1 MTTKDFAEL
10 FSGLRL
16 AYGSY
21 RPNEDNG
28 PGKQKGQYRV
38 YLKILTMIVLLNFG
52 ITIYVG
58 LKVLAS
64 SPLEKIIHA
73 CGVLLTSIHTHL
85 NTML

>member
-38 YLKILTMIVLLNFG
+38 VSEDIDDDRLIELWDNHLRCLL
-52 ITIYVG
+52 Y
-58 LKVLAS
+58 
-64 SPLEKIIHA
+64 
-73 CGVLLTSIHTHL
+73 TSDAADE
-85 NTML
+85 